1 MGKIAMSVIIYHN
14 PRCSKSRQALKL
26 IRDEGVEPKI
36 IEYLKVPLTKIEIRK
51 LLRLLNLQPREL
63 MREKEKVYI
72 NMNLGDGAATNNE
85 LIAAM
90 ISEPILIERPIIV
103 KDDKAI
109 IGRPPEKVLD
119 LLNV

>member
-1 MGKIAMSVIIYHN
+1 MSVIIYHN

>member
-1 MGKIAMSVIIYHN
+1 MSVIIYHN

-72 NMNLGDGAATNNE
+72 NMNLRDGAATNNE

-90 ISEPILIERPIIV
+90 ITEPILIERPIIV

-119 LLNV
+119 LLNA